1 MLALEEMCA
10 QDMICEY
17 DQSVLKLDDKVD
29 EMLDILEGDDN
40 SVLSN
45 IDFEDDEQED
55 Y

>member
-10 QDMICEY
+10 QDMLCEY
-17 DQSVLKLDDKVD
+17 EQSVLKIDDEAD

-45 IDFEDDEQED
+45 IDFEDNDE
-55 Y
+55 

>member
-10 QDMICEY
+10 QDMLCEY
-17 DQSVLKLDDKVD
+17 EQSVLKIDDEAD

-45 IDFEDDEQED
+45 IDFEDDDE
-55 Y
+55 